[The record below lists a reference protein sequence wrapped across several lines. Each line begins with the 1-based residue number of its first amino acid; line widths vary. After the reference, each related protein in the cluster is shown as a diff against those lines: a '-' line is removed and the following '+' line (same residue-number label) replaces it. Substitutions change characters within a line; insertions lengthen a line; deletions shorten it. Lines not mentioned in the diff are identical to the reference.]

1 MGHMLSSLLTQ
12 CCICIDVHV
21 PYGLLHEV
29 QYLNIHSALCLIFTC
44 LFKIFVNILSYILY
58 ALKVIVSSARLLLPF
73 VIQFVNTFKLHLYV

>member
-12 CCICIDVHV
+12 CSICIDVHV

-29 QYLNIHSALCLIFTC
+29 QYLNVHSALYLIFTYS
-44 LFKIFVNILSYILY
+44 FKIFVITLSYILY

-73 VIQFVNTFKLHLYV
+73 VIQFVNTFKLHFCV